1 MNNDDELRPTSKMEN
16 YYMEP
21 TYIQKIA
28 EKTNLRLN
36 QINNVFELHSGG
48 ATIPFMAR
56 YRKEATGNMD
66 EVQINDVVEA
76 IKYFTELDKR
86 KETVLKTIEGL
97 GKLTPELK
105 QRIDNCYDATILE
118 DIYLPYKPKRKTR
131 ATTAI
136 EKGLEPLAKFIF
148 EQEGSDPGEEA
159 AKFVNE
165 QVKDTKEALQGAR
178 DIIAEWIAE
187 NEQARNKV
195 RQLFTE
201 GAALS
206 SKVLTSKKD
215 EEEAQKYRDY
225 FEFSEPLA
233 DCPSHRILAIRRGEK
248 EGYLIMDLNVDKQ
261 AATDGLERI
270 FIKNASPTAAEVK
283 KAIDDSF
290 DRLLKSSIENE
301 FRLLS
306 KNKAD
311 EEAIRVFAENLRQ
324 LLLASPLGSKR
335 ILALDPGFRTGCKVV
350 CLDAQG
356 NFLHNSTIYPH
367 PPQNDWQESVAE
379 LKHLV
384 QRYDIEAIG
393 VGNGTA
399 GRETEQLVRS
409 IDFGKKVSV
418 FMVNESGASIYS
430 ASEVAR
436 EEFPDQDITVR
447 GAVSIGRRLLDPLS
461 ELVKIDAK
469 SIGVG
474 QYQHD
479 VNQNKLKDE
488 LDRIVE
494 SCVNHVGV
502 DLNTASKNLLTYV
515 SGLSATLAKNIVEY
529 RAKNGAF
536 TTRDELKKVSL
547 MGPKS
552 FEQCAGFLRI
562 REAVNPLDNSAVHP
576 ETYYVVESMAKDLN
590 CSVLDLISKGELRK
604 QITKKKYVSETVGE
618 FTIDDILKELE
629 KPGRD
634 PRSTIEEFRFE
645 ETVKTVEDLKQG
657 MTVPGIV
664 TNITNF
670 GVFVDIGVK
679 QDGLVH
685 ISQLSNTY
693 VSDPNEVVKLQQK
706 VMVTVMEVDVA
717 RKRISLSMKG
727 QGAAAGS
734 KPQASGQKSPGG
746 GGGNRPGAGGSGKAG
761 AGAKK
766 DAPMDPFQAK
776 LMELKKK
783 FKD

>member
-1 MNNDDELRPTSKMEN
+1 MEAV
-16 YYMEP
+16 
-21 TYIQKIA
+21 YIQKIA
-28 EKTNLRLN
+28 EKLSFSLK
-36 QINNVFELHSGG
+36 QVNNIFDLQAEG

-66 EVQINDVVEA
+66 EVQINDVVEQ
-76 IKYFTELDKR
+76 IKYFSELDKR

-105 QRIDNCYDATILE
+105 GRIEGCFDATALE

-136 EKGLEPLAKFIF
+136 EKGLEPLAKFLF
-148 EQEGSDPGEEA
+148 EQGAGDPVEEA
-159 AKFVNE
+159 GKFVNE

-178 DIIAEWIAE
+178 DIIAEWVSE
-187 NEQARNKV
+187 HEQARNKV

-201 GAALS
+201 TAALS
-206 SKVLTSKKD
+206 AKVIEAKRS

-225 FEFSEPLA
+225 FEFNEPLA

-248 EGYLIMDLNVDKQ
+248 EGYLLMDLNIDKQ
-261 AATDGLERI
+261 TAVDELDRI
-270 FIKNASPTAAEVK
+270 FVKGSSAAAGEVK
-283 KAIDDSF
+283 KAVEDSF

-301 FRLLS
+301 FRLIS

-335 ILALDPGFRTGCKVV
+335 VLALDPGFRTGCKVV

-367 PPQNDWQESVAE
+367 PPQHETAASIAE
-379 LKHLV
+379 LKRLV
-384 QRYDIEAIG
+384 DRYDIEAIG

-399 GRETEQLVRS
+399 GRETEQLVRG
-409 IDFGKKVSV
+409 IDFGKHVSI

-436 EEFPDQDITVR
+436 EEFPDQDVTVR
-447 GAVSIGRRLLDPLS
+447 GSVSIGRRLLDPLS
-461 ELVKIDAK
+461 ELVKIDPK

-479 VNQNKLKDE
+479 VNQNKLKEE
-488 LDRIVE
+488 LDRVVE

-502 DLNTASKNLLTYV
+502 DLNTASKHLLTYV
-515 SGLSATLAKNIVEY
+515 SGLSASLAKNIVDY

-536 TTRDELKKVSL
+536 ATREELKKVSL

-562 REAVNPLDNSAVHP
+562 SNAANPLDNSAVHP
-576 ETYYVVESMAKDLN
+576 ESYHVVESMATDLN
-590 CSVLDLISKGELRK
+590 CSVADLIKQGDLRK
-604 QITKKKYVSETVGE
+604 KVVKKKYISESAGE

-634 PRSTIEEFRFE
+634 PRSPIEEFRFE
-645 ETVKTVEDLKQG
+645 ETIKTMEDLKQG
-657 MTVPGIV
+657 LTVPGIV
-664 TNITNF
+664 TNITAF

-693 VSDPNEVVKLQQK
+693 VSDPNTVVKLQQK
-706 VMVTVMEVDVA
+706 VMVTVLEVDIA

-727 QGAAAGS
+727 SSPAGE
-734 KPQASGQKSPGG
+734 KRA
-746 GGGNRPGAGGSGKAG
+746 
-761 AGAKK
+761 AGAKPAAHK
-766 DAPMDPFQAK
+766 PAAHKPAPGKGAKKVEEEPDSFQAK
-776 LMELKKK
+776 LLALKKK